1 MDWSGAKRGEHE
13 RFRRVLAWCAEE
25 VVTRLSKTGR
35 FVPRLFFVR
44 MDASAIAGIGTVEI
58 FDDAGDTLRNLESM
72 CQVVD
77 LPNVDVVVLV
87 RHARDVT
94 WRPASNT
101 ESEPAFVFHLIG
113 KRYEATVVYRSQ
125 GRRTAHDAG
134 ADLRL
139 DQLYPR
145 NHRSLTRH

>member
-1 MDWSGAKRGEHE
+1 MDWNGTKRGEHE
-13 RFRRVLAWCAEE
+13 RFRQVLAWCAGE
-25 VVTRLSKTGR
+25 VITRLSKTGR

-44 MDASAIAGIGTVEI
+44 MDARAIVGIGTVEVV
-58 FDDAGDTLRNLESM
+58 DDAGDTLRHLESM

-94 WRPASNT
+94 SRPASNT
-101 ESEPAFVFHLIG
+101 NSEPAFMFHLIG
-113 KRYEATVVYRSQ
+113 KRYEATVVYRRE
-125 GRRTAHDAG
+125 GRRKVHDAG

-145 NHRSLTRH
+145 DHRSLTRH